1 MNLSTRLDR
10 VIAAVLAAGCTG
22 LGTKDGTELDDVAC
36 LNVEVGADCPDE
48 ATASGELMGDT
59 TCQIPVR
66 EVIATGAFVSSEDV
80 VYTGYGGW
88 DPPGDSGVPDTA
100 AVLTRCCYEA
110 AYEVH
115 EGEDC
120 VIGRPVL
127 VDGAP
132 LTAPTVARAG
142 WGGGD
147 VGEGPLDEVAA
158 AYWARQGAL
167 EHASVAAF
175 GRLVLD
181 LLRLGAPASLVDR
194 AGGGAA
200 RRGPPRGG
208 LLRAGGAVRRV
219 AGGSGPAPRARWPVP
234 HLARAARDRGVARG
248 LPRRDGLRRRRRR
261 PARGGDRRARARGGW
276 PASSPTRRGT
286 PRCRGTSWRGRSRP
300 AASGSAGRWPAS
312 GPGSASPDDVGSERA
327 AAHGVPERDR
337 VTHALALVEREV
349 VGPARAALL
358 AA

>member
-10 VIAAVLAAGCTG
+10 VIAAVLAAGCAG

-36 LNVEVGADCPDE
+36 LNVEVGTDCPDE
-48 ATASGELMGDT
+48 ATASGELVGNT
-59 TCQIPVR
+59 TCETPVR

-88 DPPGDSGVPDTA
+88 DSPGDSGVPDTA
-100 AVLTRCCYEA
+100 AVTTRCCYEA

-115 EGEDC
+115 EGEGC

-147 VGEGPLDEVAA
+147 VGEGPLDEEAA

-194 AGGGAA
+194 AGEALRDEVRHAQLCYALAA
-200 RRGPPRGG
+200 RF
-208 LLRAGGAVRRV
+208 
-219 AGGSGPAPRARWPVP
+219 GGSPVGPGPLPVP
-234 HLARAARDRGVARG
+234 A
-248 LPRRDGLRRRRRR
+248 
-261 PARGGDRRARARGGW
+261 
-276 PASSPTRRGT
+276 
-286 PRCRGTSWRGRSRP
+286 GRSRTSLVRLAT
-300 AASGSAGRWPAS
+300 AAWREGCLGETGSVGVAAAQLAGATD
-312 GPGSASPDDVGSERA
+312 GPVRAVVAGILADEARHAALSWDLVAWAIEAGGERVRRAVARERARIRVPDDVGSERA
-327 AAHGVPERDR
+327 AARGVPERDR